1 MIVDSIKEN
10 DFGKG
15 YKTFKDLKDGDSV
28 FKVDY
33 ETMSIERREITN
45 FILTDISNS
54 LSHNLYKIE
63 FTIPEDNHSS
73 YEIMDANTF
82 IYETGWGNN
91 SFITTDERIATMMIR
106 LLERRTDYQWNAF
119 TSLFG
124 NPLGGYAQKPVLI
137 R

>member
-1 MIVDSIKEN
+1 MGVYAVKEN

-33 ETMSIERREITN
+33 ETLSIEKCEITN
-45 FILTDISNS
+45 CVLTDKSNS

-63 FTIPEDNHSS
+63 FTIPEDNYIQ
-73 YEIMDANTF
+73 YEIMDANTI

-91 SFITTDERIATMMIR
+91 LFITTDERIATMMIR
-106 LLERRTDYQWNAF
+106 LLERRADYQWNAF

-124 NPLGGYAQKPVLI
+124 NPLGGYAQKPILI